1 MNLAQCLFIPAATF
15 TGRATRLLGVISWDK
30 AHEEIAPAPPPG
42 WVPQAPR
49 VRHHEAP
56 DLSQYAAQSIREL
69 HRKIVALLERERR
82 SLTIDD
88 LDGMLHH
95 HYGKKKIMSAACYL
109 AALGVVERHE
119 GPGRKCSYGS
129 KPEAL

>member
-1 MNLAQCLFIPAATF
+1 MNLAQCLFIPNAVF

-49 VRHHEAP
+49 VRVHEAP
-56 DLSQYAAQSIREL
+56 DLSQYSAQSIRDL
-69 HRKIVALLERERR
+69 HRKIMAILERDRR
-82 SLTIDD
+82 SLSIDE
-88 LDGMLHH
+88 LDRILHH

-109 AALGVVERHE
+109 AALGVIERHD
-119 GPGRKCSYGS
+119 GPQRHCSYS
-129 KPEAL
+129 AKPVPA